1 MNIRTPLVG
10 AFGVKG
16 TAFVPHDL
24 ATAIPG
30 AGSGPLTG
38 LTTVVKDAF
47 DIAGERTGAGS
58 PEWLAAGVA
67 AATTATAVQQV
78 LDAGATIVGKTVCDE
93 FLYSVTGANWHY
105 GTPVNP
111 RAPDRL
117 PGGSSSGSASATA
130 GGACDFALGTDTGGS
145 VRVPAALCG
154 VFGIRTSH
162 GRVAI
167 GGVVPMAPSFDSV
180 GWFAPSAGVL
190 QRIGSVL
197 LGAGRVAASIDRLVV
212 ATDLLASADPEVR
225 VAVGRFMSRLH
236 DEFSQPKEVVLAHG
250 EIARWIECFRVIQG
264 FETWQ
269 TFGDWI
275 TAHAPRLGPG
285 IDERMRYASTVTA
298 DEARHARARRVA
310 IRVRLDEV
318 VRPGTV
324 VLMPTVA
331 CPAPRLDASADELQR
346 FRSRT
351 MAFTCVAGLG
361 GLPQVSLP
369 IGLAGGAPVAVSLL
383 GWAGGDEAVLALAAN
398 LAVHCAP

>member
-236 DEFSQPKEVVLAHG
+236 DEFPNRKRSSWPTARSLGGSSASVSSRVLRPG
-250 EIARWIECFRVIQG
+250 RRSGTGSPPTRRGSAR
-264 FETWQ
+264 
-269 TFGDWI
+269 
-275 TAHAPRLGPG
+275 
-285 IDERMRYASTVTA
+285 ASTNGCGT
-298 DEARHARARRVA
+298 RQRSPLTRPGMHAR
-310 IRVRLDEV
+310 DES
-318 VRPGTV
+318 PSG
-324 VLMPTVA
+324 
-331 CPAPRLDASADELQR
+331 C
-346 FRSRT
+346 
-351 MAFTCVAGLG
+351 
-361 GLPQVSLP
+361 
-369 IGLAGGAPVAVSLL
+369 
-383 GWAGGDEAVLALAAN
+383 GWTRW
-398 LAVHCAP
+398 